1 MALDDQGE
9 QLEKIEGGMDSINA
23 DMHIAEKAL
32 KGMELCCGIFP
43 KFWKKSNEFK
53 EDDAIWKNG
62 EDGGAGGGGPPP
74 AGMGGMGPTG
84 GYVAKITNDDREEEM
99 EENMQQVST
108 MIGNLR
114 NMAQDMGTEV
124 ENQNKQLDRI
134 NLKGASNESRV
145 KMANDRAGRLLK

>member
-1 MALDDQGE
+1 MHFLAPTISSCIINIMSLFHNTCFVPATQKTILNYSSFCNV
-9 QLEKIEGGMDSINA
+9 QYFFTNLVPTNISI
-23 DMHIAEKAL
+23 K
-32 KGMELCCGIFP
+32 CR
-43 KFWKKSNEFK
+43 
-53 EDDAIWKNG
+53 
-62 EDGGAGGGGPPP
+62 
-74 AGMGGMGPTG
+74 
-84 GYVAKITNDDREEEM
+84 ITNDDREEEM

-124 ENQNKQLDRI
+124 SNQNSQLDRI